1 MAPTRSTSERCA
13 MLLVTTGIFVV
24 WSGVA
29 CAVIEQ
35 LIGHY

>member
-13 MLLVTTGIFVV
+13 MLLVTAGILVV
-24 WSGVA
+24 WSAVA
-29 CAVIEQ
+29 WAVIVQ